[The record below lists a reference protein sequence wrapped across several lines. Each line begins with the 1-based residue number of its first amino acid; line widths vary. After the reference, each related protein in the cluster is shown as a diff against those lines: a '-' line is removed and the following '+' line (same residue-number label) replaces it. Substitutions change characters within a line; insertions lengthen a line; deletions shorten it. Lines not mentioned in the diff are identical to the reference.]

1 VSLEALREQIQAL
14 ASPDKAAQA
23 QRFFKTGPGDYG
35 EGDRFLGLTMPE
47 VRSLLPATDALAED
61 QLLALLRSPWHE
73 ERMLALLALGRRFE
87 RAKKDEAR
95 RRHLVDLYLQN
106 TAFINNWDLVD
117 ASAPQL
123 LGAWLVGRERS
134 VLDRLAASPILWEQ
148 RIAVLAT
155 FSLIRAGH
163 HGDTLALC
171 ERFLGHPHDLMHKA
185 CGWMLREV
193 GKRDPAALRR
203 FLDAHAPAMP
213 RTMLRYAIEKLTE
226 RERQGYLKRPPG
238 KHP

>member
-1 VSLEALREQIQAL
+1 VSLEALRKQIQAQ
-14 ASPDKAAQA
+14 ASPAKAAQA
-23 QRFFKTGPGDYG
+23 LRFFKTGPGDYG

-47 VRSLLPATDALAED
+47 VRALLPATDPLAED
-61 QLLALLRSPWHE
+61 ELLALLRSPWHE
-73 ERMLALLALGRRFE
+73 ERMLALLALARRFA

-117 ASAPQL
+117 GSAPQL

-134 VLDRLAASPILWEQ
+134 VLDRLAASPDLWEQ

-155 FSLIRAGH
+155 LGLIRAGQ

-193 GKRDPAALRR
+193 GKRDLAALRR

-213 RTMLRYAIEKLTE
+213 RTMLRYAIEKLPE
-226 RERQGYLKRPPG
+226 RERQGYLRLPRRP
-238 KHP
+238 